1 MGAEVPD
8 FDASASAAGY
18 LYQARLALA
27 LSLRHV
33 NGTPGIEV
41 SIEQLDD
48 VAFEGNGTPFEL
60 LQTKHRI
67 ARAAGLTDASPDIW
81 KTLRIWS
88 AAVRAAPNLASRVR
102 FQLVTTGVA
111 PDGSAASLL
120 RPAIPSASGQD
131 RDPERAAELLTEV
144 ANSSRNADL
153 QAAFRAFLD
162 LTPEMRSSLLS
173 SVEVLDGQPTL
184 QDLTKVI
191 EESLRLMTP
200 RGKVAEAREI
210 LEGWWWPQ
218 VCSKLAPDSY
228 GRIAISELE
237 TRLDEIRDMFRRDA
251 LIATF
256 EDAEPPDAD
265 IAEYEGFRFV
275 AQLRAVGVGSARIW
289 AAKRDFYRAFCQRS
303 QWLREH
309 LVLDGEV
316 RLFEGRL
323 IEEWE
328 ARFNAMCDEHG
339 HLPQGETVLQA
350 AGQQV
355 YRWVEQEARFPFR
368 TVTFRFLN
376 VGSYHILSNELRV
389 GWHRDYHSLCGE
401 GGT

>member
-1 MGAEVPD
+1 MPD

-48 VAFEGNGTPFEL
+48 VAFESDGTPFEL

-67 ARAAGLTDASPDIW
+67 ARAAGLSDASPDVW

-88 AAVRAAPNLASRVR
+88 TAVRADPSLASRVR

-111 PDGSAASLL
+111 PDGSAAAHL
-120 RPAIPSASGQD
+120 RPAIAVVSAQN
-131 RDPERAAELLTEV
+131 RDPEKAAELLTQV
-144 ANSSRNADL
+144 ANASKNADL

-184 QDLTKVI
+184 QDLTSVI
-191 EESLRLMTP
+191 EESLRLMAP

-210 LEGWWWPQ
+210 LEGWWWPR
-218 VCSKLAPDSY
+218 VCSILAPDSY

-237 TRLDEIRDMFRRDA
+237 TRLDEIREMFRRDA
-251 LIATF
+251 LIVTF
-256 EDAEPPDAD
+256 EHAVPPDED

-275 AQLRAVGVGSARIW
+275 AQLRAVGIGSARIW
-289 AAKRDFYRAFCQRS
+289 AAKRDYYRAFCQRS

-309 LVLDGEV
+309 VVLDGEV
-316 RLFEGRL
+316 SHFEERL

-328 ARFNAMCDEHG
+328 AHFSAMCDEHG
-339 HLPQGETVLQA
+339 HCPQGDMALQA

-355 YRWVEQEARFPFR
+355 YRWVEQDARFPFR
-368 TVTFRFLN
+368 TVSLRFLT
-376 VGSYHILSNELRV
+376 VGSYNMLSNDLRV
-389 GWHRDYHSLCGE
+389 GWHRDYLTLCGDR
-401 GGT
+401 GT